1 MTAIGETLASSVT
14 GNKSSTNKRVPSAA
28 EFGSNCRPG
37 IVTIID
43 IQNVNDVQVIE
54 MMNCDYDDTHIFMLG
69 GIQFCLNLIF
79 RIVID
84 SLVD

>member
-14 GNKSSTNKRVPSAA
+14 GNKSSASKRVPSAA

-54 MMNCDYDDTHIFMLG
+54 MMTETTMIRIFMPG
-69 GIQFCLNLIF
+69 GIVLFQLDI
-79 RIVID
+79 
-84 SLVD
+84 